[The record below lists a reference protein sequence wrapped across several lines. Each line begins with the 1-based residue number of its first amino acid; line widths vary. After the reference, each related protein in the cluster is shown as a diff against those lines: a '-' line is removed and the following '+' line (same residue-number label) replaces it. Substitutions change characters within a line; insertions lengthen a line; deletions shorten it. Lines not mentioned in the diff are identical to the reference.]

1 MPRRTNHLLQLVH
14 QRVNSLIN
22 RLEPQ
27 RLGIRI
33 PIPVQATSVVEQWRT
48 LEAAQLEPLSV
59 LKPGDAFGPPSGGW
73 QQRWCRLEIPAG
85 PVGRMLLWECDGEA
99 TAWIGDRPWAGLD
112 VAHRTCPLPPDSL
125 TLWLDV
131 GTWQTGLWAPGA
143 TPIGSDGCRFRW
155 CSVVLP
161 DPEIHAALA
170 DLDVLRQL
178 MQQLFADERI
188 ELPGTI
194 GYCQPLERVPPLL
207 RMLLGGLDEVGDAY
221 DAQGLTAA
229 CRALSALRRK
239 LPAAPWQ
246 GKIAAIGQTHI
257 DLVYLW
263 PERVGT
269 AKAVHSCATALRLL
283 ESDPEF
289 VFTHSQP
296 LQYRAIGAVAPRLLE
311 EIGTRIRD
319 GRWEVTGG
327 FAVEP
332 DTQLPCG
339 EALWRSLRIGQQ
351 LITELSGAPSTVC
364 WLPDTFG
371 YSPCLPA
378 LLSAAGIRCLLTTKI
393 AWSPVTRFPWSS
405 FVWRGHD
412 GSEILAHL
420 CPVAYN
426 GDAALSLMTRAARE
440 HREAHLHD
448 EQAVPVG
455 YGDGGGGPNQ
465 SMLDRVARLGDLALA
480 PQVRWSRIDAFAE
493 RLEADRERLP
503 VHQGELFLEGHVA
516 VGTSQR
522 RMKNAYRG
530 LERALQAWEAVRVAQ
545 GGGPIPQEH
554 WERLCF
560 AQFHDALPGTSI
572 PLVFAELVP
581 ELERRAGEC
590 LAAVRSELGAGDAQL
605 FNPLSFARSVD
616 HQGRVIT
623 LPALGTAPAASGI
636 AATLSVDPQLLNN
649 GLMTAR
655 FDASGKLIAL
665 SDPAGA
671 LPLSAPAWLTIA
683 PDFPANYDAWNTDQA
698 PHRLAEPLPPLT
710 LAVVD
715 AGPGRVKL
723 AGSCAIGAASRL
735 TLSYELRAGE
745 RHLRMEATI
754 DWQEEHRIVRF
765 VLPTSLRGRYARF
778 GCPFGSCLRV
788 QQPGSMTDEAQW
800 EVPGSRWAAVIADD
814 AQGMAICTRDSYGF
828 SARDGELQLS
838 LLRAPTYPDPR
849 CDRGVQHLEW
859 AVGRHQPGFAAD
871 GVMPTAA
878 AAEALYTPAIPCAQA
893 VPAAIAWNDLG
904 SLVPAWACPT
914 TEGSEV
920 RLHEVSGG
928 SGRATLASG
937 RLRGAVDVLGRHT
950 PLAELDYAAYRIVSV
965 ALTPR

>member
-14 QRVNSLIN
+14 QRVNSLIS

-27 RLGIRI
+27 RLGARTS
-33 PIPVQATSVVEQWRT
+33 IPVMGTPVAEQWRS
-48 LEAAQLEPLSV
+48 LSAAQGEPLNEV
-59 LKPGDAFGPPSGGW
+59 KAGDVFGPAGGGW
-73 QQRWCRLEIPAG
+73 QQRWCKLEIPPG
-85 PVGRMLLWECDGEA
+85 QPGRVLLWDCDGEA

-112 VAHRTCPLPPDSL
+112 VAHRTCPLPTEAT

-143 TPIGSDGCRFRW
+143 APIGSDGCRFRS
-155 CSVVLP
+155 CVVALP
-161 DPEIHAALA
+161 DPEVHAVLA

-178 MQQLFADERI
+178 QNQLLADERI
-188 ELPGTI
+188 ELPPTI

-207 RMLLGGLDEVGDAY
+207 RILLGGLDEVGDIF
-221 DAQGLTAA
+221 DAQGIAAARNALTA
-229 CRALSALRRK
+229 LRQR

-246 GKIAAIGQTHI
+246 GRIAAIGQTHI

-269 AKAVHSCATALRLL
+269 AKGVHSCATALRLL
-283 ESDPEF
+283 EANPAF
-289 VFTHSQP
+289 TFTHSQP
-296 LQYRAIGAVAPRLLE
+296 LQYKAIGAVAPRLLE
-311 EIGTRIRD
+311 EIGARIRD

-351 LITELSGAPSTVC
+351 LITELTGAPSTVC

-378 LLSAAGIRCLLTTKI
+378 LLKAAGIRCLLTTKI

-405 FVWRGHD
+405 FIWRGHD

-426 GDAALSLMTRAARE
+426 GDAAVSLMTRAARE

-455 YGDGGGGPNQ
+455 YGDGGGGPTQ
-465 SMLDRVARLGDLALA
+465 GMLDRVERLGDLALA
-480 PQVRWSRIDAFAE
+480 PQVRWSRIDAFAA

-522 RMKNAYRG
+522 KMKNAYRG
-530 LERALQAWEAVRVAQ
+530 LERALQTWEAVRVAQ

-581 ELERRAGEC
+581 ELERRAAEC
-590 LAAVRSELGAGDAQL
+590 LAAAQAELGAGTTQL
-605 FNPLSFARSVD
+605 FNPLSFARTVD
-616 HQGRVIT
+616 HGGRIVT
-623 LPALGTAPAASGI
+623 LPALGSALTTSGATGI
-636 AATLSVDPQLLNN
+636 LSADPSTLSN
-649 GLMTAR
+649 GLLTAR
-655 FDASGKLIAL
+655 FNTAGQLVSLF
-665 SDPAGA
+665 DPEGA

-683 PDFPANYDAWNTDQA
+683 PDFPSNYDAWNTDQA
-698 PHRLAEPLPPLT
+698 PHRLAEPLPPIT
-710 LAVVD
+710 LAVTD

-723 AGSCAIGAASRL
+723 VGSCAIGVASQL

-745 RHLRMEATI
+745 RHLRMEATV
-754 DWQEEHRIVRF
+754 DWQEQHRIVRF
-765 VLPTSLRGRYARF
+765 VLPTSLCGRQARF

-788 QQPGSMTDEAQW
+788 QQPGSQSDEAQW
-800 EVPGSRWAAVIADD
+800 EVPGSRWAAVLADD
-814 AQGMAICTRDSYGF
+814 GQGVAICTRDSYGF

-838 LLRAPTYPDPR
+838 LLRAPTYPDSR

-859 AVGRHQPGFAAD
+859 AVGRHQQRFADA
-871 GVMPTAA
+871 GMLPTAA
-878 AAEALYTPAIPCAQA
+878 AAEALYTPAIPCGQA
-893 VPAAIAWNDLG
+893 IPSPVAWTELG

-914 TEGSEV
+914 AEGFEV

-928 SGRATLASG
+928 AGRALLAAG
-937 RLRGAVDVLGRHT
+937 HLEGAVDVLGQRT
-950 PLAELDYAAYRIVSV
+950 PLSTLDYSAYRIVSI
-965 ALTPR
+965 AAKR